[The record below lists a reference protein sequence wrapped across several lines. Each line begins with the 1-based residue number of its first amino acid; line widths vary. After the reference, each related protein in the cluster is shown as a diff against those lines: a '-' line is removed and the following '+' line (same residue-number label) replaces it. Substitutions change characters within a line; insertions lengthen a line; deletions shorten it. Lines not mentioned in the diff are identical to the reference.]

1 MRAVVLSGRDCR
13 TVDGKWKEESAVT
26 TREIKE
32 RIVKV
37 LDQLPPESLEG
48 VLEYIEF
55 IREPEEV
62 TPTADELE
70 AIKRG
75 EEEYN
80 RGEFVRWRDIK
91 RNASL

>member
-1 MRAVVLSGRDCR
+1 M
-13 TVDGKWKEESAVT
+13 T
-26 TREIKE
+26 THEIKE

-37 LDQLPPESLEG
+37 LDQLPYESLEG

-55 IREPEEV
+55 IREPGEV

-80 RGEFVRWRDIK
+80 RGEFVRWRDIR